1 MGEWAGADN
10 RGRLHWHLQPIH
22 LFTHPPIRQLPPGA
36 KMTGRRVLIEES
48 DAIRALAEDLGRF
61 EEAVDAILACKGRV
75 ITCGVGKSG
84 HIARKTAGT
93 LSSTGSPSLF
103 LHAAE
108 AVHGDLGMMTADD
121 IVLMYTQSGE
131 TDELVRLFPS
141 IRSIGA
147 RTVLIT
153 GRPDSSA
160 GRLADLVL
168 DTKVTQEA
176 CPNNLA
182 PTTSTT
188 VMLALSDALAVAVM
202 ERRGFGRED
211 FAKFHPSGTL
221 GKRLLLRVSDVMRPL
236 KEIATVS
243 GSDPILEVSRAITQA
258 GVGAACVVDEGCVL
272 VGFISDGDLR
282 RHLSK
287 GGDVHA
293 RASDLMTAGVTTI
306 DPDLM
311 AIDAFEIFQNLPK
324 KPNQKTAGIG
334 EMPVVRDRKLLGLLM
349 LKDLVRSGI
358 L

>member
-1 MGEWAGADN
+1 
-10 RGRLHWHLQPIH
+10 
-22 LFTHPPIRQLPPGA
+22 
-36 KMTGRRVLIEES
+36 MTGRRVLLEEAE
-48 DAIRALAEDLGRF
+48 AIRNLADNLGRF
-61 EEAVDAILACKGRV
+61 EEAVNAILACEGRV

-93 LSSTGSPSLF
+93 LSSTGTPSLF

-108 AVHGDLGMMTADD
+108 AVHGDLGMITDRD
-121 IVLMYTQSGE
+121 IVVMYTHSGE

-141 IRSIGA
+141 VRSIGA
-147 RTVLIT
+147 KTILIT

-160 GRLADLVL
+160 GRLADIVL
-168 DTKVTQEA
+168 DTCVTNEA
-176 CPNNLA
+176 CTNNLA

-202 ERRGFGRED
+202 ERRGFGKED

-236 KEIATVS
+236 GEIAVV
-243 GSDPILEVSRAITQA
+243 GRDDDVLDVSRAITQA
-258 GVGAACVVDEGCVL
+258 GVGAACVVESGAM

-282 RHLSK
+282 RHLQST

-293 RASDLMTAGVTTI
+293 KASQLMTSGVTTI
-306 DPDLM
+306 DPDLL

-334 EMPVVRDRKLLGLLM
+334 EMPVVGGGKLLGLLM